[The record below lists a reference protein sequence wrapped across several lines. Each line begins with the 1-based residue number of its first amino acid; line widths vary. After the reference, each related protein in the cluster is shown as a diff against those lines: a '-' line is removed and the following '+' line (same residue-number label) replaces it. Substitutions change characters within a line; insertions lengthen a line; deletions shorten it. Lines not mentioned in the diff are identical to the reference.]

1 MCNVRYRN
9 IGCYNDFHMRQ
20 RPLPDRLSPKES
32 ECLKLRDLKVILNNE
47 TLMKAWND
55 NMYEFVCRCAEAAK
69 KEKYNFFGVQNCGKL
84 PRSRTLRLWILSMIL
99 ICFSRSRRPK
109 LIPINWSGALRNPER
124 CCELDIKYNVVPLSS
139 VEPNRE

>member
-69 KEKYNFFGVQNCGKL
+69 KEKYNFFGVQNCGECWAAKGEFL
-84 PRSRTLRLWILSMIL
+84 VNVNGLSDQCLTYDAEDCALNSKVCVGEKYTIYAYSVVASR
-99 ICFSRSRRPK
+99 FGK
-109 LIPINWSGALRNPER
+109 
-124 CCELDIKYNVVPLSS
+124 
-139 VEPNRE
+139 